1 MRLRIAGVGLLFV
14 CLAQSSFGGTITNG
28 VFDISGTIYVTNA
41 QSTPFSVPGTTFVCP
56 ATEACIFWQDS
67 AGSSNDK
74 LDITSTGLPNGN
86 IPLALAGNDAANV
99 SNLANPPEVVG
110 GSGFTPTTFMTFNNA
125 GITTDLMLSYIVP
138 GIYSSAQCGL
148 APAVGQQCTT
158 PGSLFNFV
166 NNPPPNNG
174 SCNGQCE
181 ATATWVFQ
189 GDTNTAGVTW
199 TGNFTSQFSVGVP
212 FQTVLAELTAN
223 GYVSN
228 TFSAAITLAPAAT
241 TPEPG
246 TLYLMFIGTGLLG
259 LASFRR
265 HRPVK

>member
-1 MRLRIAGVGLLFV
+1 MRLSTAGLGLLFV
-14 CLAQSSFGGTITNG
+14 CLAQSSFGGTITSG
-28 VFDISGTIYVTNA
+28 VFDISGTIYVTAA
-41 QSTPFSVPGTTFVCP
+41 QSTPFSVPGTSFVCP

-67 AGSSNDK
+67 AGSANDK
-74 LDITSTGLPNGN
+74 LDIASTGLPNGN

-99 SNLANPPEVVG
+99 SNLANPPEIVG

-125 GITTDLMLSYIVP
+125 GITTDLMLDYIAP
-138 GIYSSAQCGL
+138 GIYSSTACGL

-166 NNPPPNNG
+166 NNPPPG
-174 SCNGQCE
+174 SGPCNGQCE
-181 ATATWVFQ
+181 ATATWVFE
-189 GDTNTAGVTW
+189 GVTDTPGVTW
-199 TGNFTSQFSVGVP
+199 NGNFTSQFAVGVP

-228 TFSAAITLAPAAT
+228 TFSAAITLTPAAT

-259 LASFRR
+259 LASFWRR
-265 HRPVK
+265 RTAK